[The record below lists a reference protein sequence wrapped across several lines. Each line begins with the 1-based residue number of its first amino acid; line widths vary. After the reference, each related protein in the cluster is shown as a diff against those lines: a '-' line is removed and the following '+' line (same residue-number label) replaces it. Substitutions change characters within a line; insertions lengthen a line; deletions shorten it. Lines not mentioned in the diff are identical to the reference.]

1 MGLESFFTP
10 KMLSKLVDN
19 FLTDDRITPE
29 VEKLL
34 DSYEKNGNGRDSKN
48 VIVIETLDGITYCMI
63 CTRSWNLNL
72 KRFEISKPIV
82 QMKFTDVIKLII
94 SNGKN

>member
-1 MGLESFFTP
+1 MLESFLTP

-19 FLTDDRITPE
+19 YLTDQRITPE

-34 DSYEKNGNGRDSKN
+34 DAYPKNGSGREDKN
-48 VIVIETLDGITYCMI
+48 VIVIETLNGITYCMI
-63 CTRSWNLNL
+63 CTRSWNLIL
-72 KRFEISKPIV
+72 KKFEISKPLV